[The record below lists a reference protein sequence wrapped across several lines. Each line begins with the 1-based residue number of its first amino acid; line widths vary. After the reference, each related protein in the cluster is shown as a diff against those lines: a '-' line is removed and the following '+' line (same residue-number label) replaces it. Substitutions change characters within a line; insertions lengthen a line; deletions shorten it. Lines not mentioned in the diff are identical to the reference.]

1 MSTSN
6 KKINRLTSA
15 SMDFDD
21 CIKFL
26 DALQHQSYSSP
37 AYEALLISA
46 IIFYVRPFSEN
57 EKKNSIN
64 PSDPRVPDSV
74 LSELSPDEH
83 KLHDRLKKLRNKAI
97 AHAEWSHHPTGVT
110 ASRIIKA
117 MPFSIWK
124 HFRGQK
130 ELQEFISLV
139 RKVRRA
145 VQLAQTAELRKLP

>member
-1 MSTSN
+1 MASSN

-15 SMDFDD
+15 YIDFED
-21 CIKFL
+21 CIRFL
-26 DALQHQSYSSP
+26 DELQHQSYGST

-46 IIFYVRPFSEN
+46 IIFYARPFSKN
-57 EKKNSIN
+57 EEKNSIN
-64 PSDPRVPDSV
+64 PSDSRIPDSV
-74 LSELSPDEH
+74 LSELSPDER

-124 HFRGQK
+124 HLEGKKNCR
-130 ELQEFISLV
+130 SSY
-139 RKVRRA
+139 R
-145 VQLAQTAELRKLP
+145 